1 MEPAFQL
8 SVRLEAFIGLNEQ
21 HDFESSQDCAQDAQ
35 SVLLR
40 DPLTC
45 EDEQVDCIQYTENPG
60 RQCCGH
66 P

>member
-1 MEPAFQL
+1 
-8 SVRLEAFIGLNEQ
+8 
-21 HDFESSQDCAQDAQ
+21 
-35 SVLLR
+35 VLLR